1 MVQKVRKMKVQMES
15 INLMLSKDTSE
26 VPIPAAP

>member
-1 MVQKVRKMKVQMES
+1 MVQKVRKMKIQMES

-26 VPIPAAP
+26 VPIPAVP